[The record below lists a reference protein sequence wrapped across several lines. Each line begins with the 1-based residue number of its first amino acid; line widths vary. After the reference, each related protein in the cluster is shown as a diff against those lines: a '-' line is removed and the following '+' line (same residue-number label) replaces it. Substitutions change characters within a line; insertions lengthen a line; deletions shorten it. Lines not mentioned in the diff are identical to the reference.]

1 MGKGQLMTIPQA
13 AVKSGL
19 SESTIRKYLSK
30 GYLESHKISRNVFIY
45 YRELLRASWTA
56 AQKDLNRGGQY

>member
-19 SESTIRKYLSK
+19 SESAIRRYANK
-30 GYLESHKISRNVFIY
+30 GYLEKHRIGQNVFIY

-56 AQKDLNRGGQY
+56 AQKDLNTGGQY